1 MTIPNGPSR
10 DDIIAAAR
18 GWLGTPYVHQASA
31 KGAGTDCL
39 GLVRGLWRELYG
51 EEPEAPPPYTPDWIE
66 RHGDE
71 RLMAAA
77 SRWMDARRDGALM
90 PGDVVLFRVVP
101 GGLAKHMGVLT
112 GDDRFIHAYAGRA
125 VCESWL
131 SRWWKARIAGLYAFP
146 GVE

>member
-1 MTIPNGPSR
+1 MSIANGPSR
-10 DDIIAAAR
+10 ENIITAAR

-31 KGAGTDCL
+31 KGAGSDCL

-51 EEPEAPPPYTPDWIE
+51 EEPEATPPYTPDWIE

-77 SRWMDARRDGALM
+77 SRWMVARDDGALI
-90 PGDVVLFRVVP
+90 PGDVVLFRVAP
-101 GGLAKHMGVLT
+101 GGPAKHMGVLT

-131 SRWWKARIAGLYAFP
+131 SRWWKARIAGLYSFP

>member
-1 MTIPNGPSR
+1 MSIPNGPSR
-10 DDIIAAAR
+10 EEIVVAAR
-18 GWLGTPYVHQASA
+18 DWLRTPYIHQASS

-71 RLMAAA
+71 RLLAAA
-77 SRWMDARRDGALM
+77 SRWMVLRNDGALV

-101 GGLAKHMGVLT
+101 GGPAKHMGVLM